1 MSRGSPVHPPLS
13 LFIVNVRIYRPLG
26 NSNWSLLAALAALR
40 PPLSLYAS
48 NIYIGTGVPPPLS
61 PPQLSIPPHRSA
73 LSRRLRLIEV
83 CVPVQTY
90 RAVAST
96 IDVYVDDVVQ
106 RAAYISST
114 GVFPPPQINS
124 SSMDLYYMTL
134 VLFCIAIEKLFRRI
148 FIHKVLGTACAL
160 TQFHRPLIH

>member
-26 NSNWSLLAALAALR
+26 STSSTRCCASSSISLCIEYIYRYRSSPLF
-40 PPLSLYAS
+40 PP
-48 NIYIGTGVPPPLS
+48 

-96 IDVYVDDVVQ
+96 IDVYVDDVVR

-134 VLFCIAIEKLFRRI
+134 VLFCIAIEKLFHRI

>member
-1 MSRGSPVHPPLS
+1 M
-13 LFIVNVRIYRPLG
+13 
-26 NSNWSLLAALAALR
+26 
-40 PPLSLYAS
+40 
-48 NIYIGTGVPPPLS
+48 
-61 PPQLSIPPHRSA
+61 
-73 LSRRLRLIEV
+73 IEV

-114 GVFPPPQINS
+114 GVSPPPPQINS

-160 TQFHRPLIH
+160 TQFHWPLIH